1 MHGLRIEEE
10 EILHGISSS
19 GRGRLPG
26 VPQVALGLKP
36 GFYGKLS
43 GTAGSN

>member
-1 MHGLRIEEE
+1 MHGLWIEEE

-19 GRGRLPG
+19 GRGLPG